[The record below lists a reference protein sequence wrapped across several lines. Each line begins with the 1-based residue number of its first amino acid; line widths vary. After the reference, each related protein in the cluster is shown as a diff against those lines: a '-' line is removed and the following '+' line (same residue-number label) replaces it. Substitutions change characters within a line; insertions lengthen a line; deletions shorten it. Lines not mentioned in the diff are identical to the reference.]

1 MVPASG
7 PDPFYFCHYLLHYR
21 FSYWD
26 KTGFEK
32 YTHDDD
38 ARRIHG
44 HGARSVQQ
52 LVGGGDDFREG
63 ALGVDGEADGGAAL
77 GKFGGGLVDV
87 DVEVGLVE
95 EGVGEGGAG

>member
-1 MVPASG
+1 M
-7 PDPFYFCHYLLHYR
+7 
-21 FSYWD
+21 
-26 KTGFEK
+26 KK

-44 HGARSVQQ
+44 DGARSVQE

-63 ALGVDGEADGGAAL
+63 ALGVDSEADGGAAL